1 MGGEIRIGISGWRYA
16 PWRGVFYPE
25 DLPQREELHYASR
38 QLRTIEI
45 NGSFYSLQRPDYYA
59 RWRDETPE
67 DFAFS
72 VKGGRYITHLLR
84 LKEIEVPLAN
94 FFASGVLALNQ
105 KLGPFLWQL
114 PPMLPFKSERLATF
128 FKLLPRDTASAARLA
143 EQHTLKK
150 GRALARTDAKRP
162 LRHALEVRHKS
173 FATPEF
179 IALLREHGIG
189 LVVADTAGKWPFME
203 DVTSDFVYVRLH
215 GDEELYVSGY
225 TPEALASWT
234 KKIAA
239 WAAGREARGVKR
251 IAGVAP
257 KADSRDVFVYFDND
271 VKVRAPYDAMSL
283 AHRLRLGAKPATP
296 PDIKADVRPLLAAAR
311 QRWPGYGRNQPRQQR
326 VATRASGARSRRA
339 ATRAK

>member
-16 PWRGVFYPE
+16 PWRGVFYPH

-38 QLRTIEI
+38 QVRTIEI
-45 NGSFYSLQRPDYYA
+45 NGSFYSLQRPEYYR
-59 RWRDETPE
+59 RWRDETPD
-67 DFAFS
+67 DFVFS
-72 VKGGRYITHLLR
+72 VKGGRYITHLRR
-84 LKEIEVPLAN
+84 LKEVEEPLAN
-94 FFASGVLALNQ
+94 FFASGVLALGA
-105 KLGPFLWQL
+105 KLGPILWQL
-114 PPMLPFKSERLATF
+114 PPMLPFKPERLADF
-128 FKLLPRDTASAARLA
+128 FRLLPRDTKAAARLA
-143 EQHTLKK
+143 QRHTLKK
-150 GRALARTDAKRP
+150 GRALATADAPRP
-162 LRHALEVRHKS
+162 LRHALEVRHAS

-225 TPEALASWT
+225 TPEAIDAWA

-239 WAAGREARGVKR
+239 WSGGREARGAKR
-251 IAGVAP
+251 LAGPAP
-257 KADSRDVFVYFDND
+257 KARARDVFVYFDND

-283 AHRLRLGAKPATP
+283 AHRLRLGPKPAAP
-296 PDIKADVRPLLAAAR
+296 PKIKADARPLLAAAR
-311 QRWPGYGRNQPRQQR
+311 QRWPGYGRRALRAVRPR
-326 VATRASGARSRRA
+326 APASRRK

>member
-1 MGGEIRIGISGWRYA
+1 MRGDIRIGISGWRYP

-38 QLRTIEI
+38 QVRTVEI
-45 NGSFYSLQRPDYYA
+45 NGSFYSLQRPEYYA
-59 RWRDETPE
+59 RWRDETPD
-67 DFAFS
+67 DFVFS

-84 LKEIEVPLAN
+84 LKEVEVPLAN

-114 PPMLPFKSERLATF
+114 PPMLPFKPDRLAAF
-128 FKLLPRDTASAARLA
+128 FKLLPRDTAAAVRLA
-143 EQHTLKK
+143 EHNSLKK
-150 GRALARTDAKRP
+150 KQVHLESDQRRP

-173 FATPEF
+173 FETPEF
-179 IALLREHGIG
+179 IALLREHEIG

-203 DVTSDFVYVRLH
+203 DVTSDFVYARLH

-225 TPEALASWT
+225 TPEDLATWA

-239 WAAGREARGVKR
+239 WSEGREARGVKR
-251 IAGVAP
+251 IAGPAP
-257 KADSRDVFVYFDND
+257 KARRGVRDVFVYFDND

-283 AHRLRLGAKPATP
+283 AHRLGLGPKPAEP
-296 PDIKADVRPLLAAAR
+296 PESKADVRPLLAAAR
-311 QRWPGYGRNQPRQQR
+311 QRWPGYGR
-326 VATRASGARSRRA
+326 RALRAVRSRAPASRRK